1 MTMVLSHERD
11 SFCLYG
17 SLWLDDSF
25 HLVGPLKMND
35 SLINLGSLVR
45 NGYHAALMWCA
56 CPKIL
61 IGYGSGG
68 SALKCSL

>member
-1 MTMVLSHERD
+1 MTRSMTMVLSHERD
-11 SFCLYG
+11 SFPQDG
-17 SLWLDDSF
+17 SLLGS
-25 HLVGPLKMND
+25 D

-68 SALKCSL
+68 SALKCSR